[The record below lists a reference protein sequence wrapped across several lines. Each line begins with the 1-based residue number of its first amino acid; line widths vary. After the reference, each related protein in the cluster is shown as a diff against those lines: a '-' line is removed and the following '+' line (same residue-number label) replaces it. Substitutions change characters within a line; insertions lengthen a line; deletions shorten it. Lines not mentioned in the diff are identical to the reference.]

1 MPDVPPSCG
10 TPRVSNA
17 NVSVDII
24 VDETSRADEELL
36 ARSREGHEGAFVT
49 LYRRHQGA
57 IHRFAYHMTGSA
69 SSAEDITQ
77 DVFLALIRTD
87 SGYDPN
93 RGSVS
98 GYLFGIARK
107 LTLRHLD
114 RSRTVVELDE
124 RKDIA
129 VLDLTDIVNPMVDL
143 MRREGIEQLR
153 AAVLTLPR
161 RYREVVVLCDLEEM
175 DYVAA
180 AAALDCPVGTVR
192 SRLHRARALLL
203 EKLTQQREAPP
214 SVRALKPARSLI

>member
-1 MPDVPPSCG
+1 MVGSCG
-10 TPRVSNA
+10 TLLVNNT
-17 NVSVDII
+17 NVSIDI
-24 VDETSRADEELL
+24 VDEISRTDEELL
-36 ARSREGHEGAFVT
+36 ARSREGNEGAFLA

-57 IHRFAYHMTGSA
+57 IYRFAYHMTGSA
-69 SSAEDITQ
+69 SSAEDVTQ
-77 DVFLALIRTD
+77 DVFLALIRKD
-87 SGYDPN
+87 SGYDPS

-107 LTLRHLD
+107 LTIRHLD
-114 RSRTVVELDE
+114 RSRTMVELDE
-124 RKDIA
+124 RQDIA
-129 VLDLTDIVNPMVDL
+129 VLALAELVNPMVDL

-203 EKLTQQREAPP
+203 EKLTQKREAP

>member
-1 MPDVPPSCG
+1 MPGRAGSSG
-10 TPRVSNA
+10 TPRVNNV
-17 NVSVDII
+17 NVSIDIVNEI
-24 VDETSRADEELL
+24 SHADEELL
-36 ARSREGHEGAFVT
+36 ARSRAGNEEAFLA

-57 IHRFAYHMTGSA
+57 IYRFIYHMTGSA
-69 SSAEDITQ
+69 SSAEDVTQ

-87 SGYDPN
+87 SGYDPT

-124 RKDIA
+124 RQDIA
-129 VLDLTDIVNPMVDL
+129 VLALTETVNPMVDL

-153 AAVLTLPR
+153 AAVLTLPK
-161 RYREVVVLCDLEEM
+161 RYKEVVVLCDLEEM

-203 EKLTQQREAPP
+203 EKLTQKRDGPP
-214 SVRALKPARSLI
+214 VRALKPARSLI

>member
-1 MPDVPPSCG
+1 MDEIS
-10 TPRVSNA
+10 RV
-17 NVSVDII
+17 
-24 VDETSRADEELL
+24 DEELL
-36 ARSREGHEGAFVT
+36 ARSREGDEGSFLT

-57 IHRFAYHMTGSA
+57 IYRFAYHMSGSA

-77 DVFLALIRTD
+77 DVFLALIRAD
-87 SGYDPN
+87 SGYDPS

-114 RSRTVVELDE
+114 RSRTVVELKE
-124 RKDIA
+124 SQDID
-129 VLDLTDIVNPMVDL
+129 VLGLTAIVNPMVDL

-153 AAVLTLPR
+153 AAVLTLPK

-180 AAALDCPVGTVR
+180 AAVLDCPVGTIR

-203 EKLTQQREAPP
+203 EKLTQKRETP
-214 SVRALKPARSLI
+214 SVSALKPARSLI